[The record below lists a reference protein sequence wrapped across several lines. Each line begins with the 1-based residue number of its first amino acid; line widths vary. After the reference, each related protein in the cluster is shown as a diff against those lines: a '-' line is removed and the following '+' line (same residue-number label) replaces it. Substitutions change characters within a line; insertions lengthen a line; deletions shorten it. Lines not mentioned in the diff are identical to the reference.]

1 MIKLRERLVDT
12 CSFLIA
18 VTNIEHVHRCLIS
31 IFSLYRSSSGV
42 LKVINLSKH
51 YSAGKNSERK
61 CMTGIY

>member
-1 MIKLRERLVDT
+1 MIKFRERLVDT

-42 LKVINLSKH
+42 LKAINLSKH
-51 YSAGKNSERK
+51 HSSGRNLERK
-61 CMTGIY
+61 CLTGIY